1 MSVFV
6 FSYDHAIAPGAI
18 LKAAAAVQIVK
29 LELLRLHKPL
39 HDDITY
45 LDLTGLD
52 EEARKK
58 ALMAIKRRCAGTA
71 WGIIDPE
78 GILDDP
84 AMAFFSGA
92 ADYLGPAACRIGID
106 KARLRAVLAFAN
118 TRRSTVL
125 DGGSDSLSVTNTG
138 FRCDEI
144 PQTPFCGWKSI
155 LPGTAY
161 PFFFLYVSVSATM
174 NLKTRLGEAGYINFR
189 DRLRNLCQ
197 QAFSEAEVLLWMETD
212 ATALYL
218 IPPQA
223 AQVGAITEACLRM
236 LLGAPLLGYERLF
249 LPFPITFSFA
259 LHAGTT
265 EFAPPGKTGTI
276 VSDAVNFIYHLGA
289 KRAGP
294 GRLTISEEAARLAIT
309 HPFEDLFTPTGT
321 FEGRTILHSRRFG
334 V

>member
-6 FSYDHAIAPGAI
+6 FSNDPAIAPGAM
-18 LKAAAAVQIVK
+18 LKAAAAVRVVK
-29 LELLRLHKPL
+29 LEQLRLHKPL
-39 HDDITY
+39 EDDITY
-45 LDLTGLD
+45 LDLTGLG

-58 ALMAIKRRCAGTA
+58 ALLAIKRRCAGTA

-78 GILDDP
+78 GLLNDP
-84 AMAFFSGA
+84 ALVFFSGA
-92 ADYLGPAACRIGID
+92 ADYLGSAACRSGID
-106 KARLRAVLAFAN
+106 KARLRSVLAFAK
-118 TRRSTVL
+118 TRRSSAL
-125 DGGSDSLSVTNTG
+125 DSDSDSLANTNTG
-138 FRCDEI
+138 SRCDEI

-212 ATALYL
+212 ASALYL
-218 IPPQA
+218 VPPQA

-265 EFAPPGKTGTI
+265 EFALPGKTGTI

-294 GRLTISEEAARLAIT
+294 GRLTVSEEAARLAVT
-309 HPFEDLFTPTGT
+309 HRFEDLFTPSGS
-321 FEGRTILHSRRFG
+321 FEGRAILHSRRFG